1 MELITIG
8 QKHHSGK
15 EVPLWHNTRETFDPQ
30 LGAGTHFRLILIES
44 GTGILRINDQHIVFN
59 APVLLCLNE
68 QETLSLEQSINI
80 KATALYFHPTV
91 INDAFSLEKIR
102 NAQPNFRP
110 TDWQDR
116 VWLDPF
122 IDHSANCHGLLN
134 LGPTTANQIAQQI
147 AYTARELNQQR
158 DIFWPCR
165 SRSYFLELLFTI
177 DRLYRE
183 PELTE
188 IGMIAQLENQK
199 EIGDVLLYLHTHY
212 QEKINL
218 NELAR
223 QFNTNRT
230 TLTRQFRNVTGQ
242 PVMTYLVNLRIHL
255 ASLMLRN
262 TTVPVVEVMQR
273 VGFLDDT
280 HFTRTFRKH
289 INTTPSE
296 YRQRNCW
303 MLQ

>member
-8 QKHHSGK
+8 QKHHPGK
-15 EVPLWHNTRETFDPQ
+15 EVSLWHNAREIFDPQ
-30 LGAGTHFRLILIES
+30 LGVGTHFRLILVES

-59 APVLLCLNE
+59 APVLICLNE
-68 QETLSLEQSINI
+68 QETLSLEQNVNI
-80 KATALYFHPTV
+80 KATALYFHPGV
-91 INDAFSLEKIR
+91 INDAFSFEKIR
-102 NAQPNFRP
+102 EDYTSFTP

-116 VWLDPF
+116 IWLDPF
-122 IDHSANCHGLLN
+122 INRSANQSGLLN
-134 LGPTTANQIAQQI
+134 LGPVTANQITQQI

-188 IGMIAQLENQK
+188 MGVLSQLENQK
-199 EIGDVLLYLHTHY
+199 EIGEVLLYLHTHY

-223 QFNTNRT
+223 QFHTNRT
-230 TLTRQFRNVTGQ
+230 TLTRQFRTVTGQ
-242 PVMTYLVNLRIHL
+242 SVMNYLVNLRIHL

-262 TTVPVVEVMQR
+262 TTVPVAEVMQR
-273 VGFLDDT
+273 VGFMDDT

-296 YRQRNCW
+296 YRQLNCW